1 MKHALSL
8 AVLVSG
14 ILSFGALSGCSSM
27 SKAMGMQKT
36 VPNEF
41 NILTKPPLVVPP
53 EYNLRPPRTGE
64 LDVEEKYATVAAR
77 KALLG
82 EIDPAKP
89 SQGEALLIAKAGG
102 GQADPAIR
110 VIIDGQNSIER
121 KNRGFADRVL
131 FWNNG
136 RAIGPDGKPL
146 DPDTEARRQKAV
158 QAATGGKPVEIIRRP
173 SGAKLPG
180 L

>member
-1 MKHALSL
+1 MTTRTILLGMMLSSAL
-8 AVLVSG
+8 
-14 ILSFGALSGCSSM
+14 LSTGCASASKAFGM
-27 SKAMGMQKT
+27 SKT
-36 VPNEF
+36 TPNEF

-53 EYNLRPPRTGE
+53 EYNLRPPRPGE
-64 LDVEEKYATVAAR
+64 LNVEEKYATVAAR

-89 SQGEALLIAKAGG
+89 SQGESILIARAGG
-102 GQADPAIR
+102 GSADPAVR

-121 KNRGFADRVL
+121 KNRGFSDRII
-131 FWNNG
+131 FWKNG
-136 RAIGPDGKPL
+136 QAIGPDGQPL
-146 DPDTEARRQKAV
+146 NADQEAARMKAV
-158 QAATGGKPVEIIRRP
+158 DSATGGAPVQIKRRP

>member
-1 MKHALSL
+1 MTSRTLLIGLMLTTAL
-8 AVLVSG
+8 
-14 ILSFGALSGCSSM
+14 INTGCTSA
-27 SKAMGMQKT
+27 SKAFGMTKT
-36 VPNEF
+36 TPNEF

-53 EYNLRPPRTGE
+53 EYNLRPPRPGE
-64 LDVEEKYATVAAR
+64 LNVEEKYATVAAR

-89 SQGEALLIAKAGG
+89 SQGEAVLISKAGG
-102 GQADPAIR
+102 GRADPAVR

-121 KNRGFADRVL
+121 KTRGFADRVI
-131 FWNNG
+131 FWKDG
-136 RAIGPDGKPL
+136 KAVGPDGQPL
-146 DPDTEARRQKAV
+146 DPDQETRRMKSV
-158 QAATGGKPVEIIRRP
+158 TSATGGGKVEIKRRP

>member
-1 MKHALSL
+1 MTSKYLIIGLSAALL
-8 AVLVSG
+8 G
-14 ILSFGALSGCSSM
+14 SGCTTV
-27 SKAMGMQKT
+27 SKTLGMTKT
-36 VPNEF
+36 TPNEF

-53 EYNLRPPRTGE
+53 EYNLRPPRAGE
-64 LDVEEKYATVAAR
+64 LNVEEKYATVAAR

-89 SQGEALLIAKAGG
+89 SQGEAVLIAKAGG
-102 GQADPAIR
+102 GRADPAVR

-121 KNRGFADRVL
+121 KTRGFADRVI
-131 FWNNG
+131 FWKDG
-136 RAIGPDGKPL
+136 KAIGPDGQPL
-146 DPDTEARRQKAV
+146 DPDQEARRMKAV
-158 QAATGGKPVEIIRRP
+158 DSAIGGGKVEIKRRP

>member
-1 MKHALSL
+1 MTSRNFFFAALVGSAL
-8 AVLVSG
+8 
-14 ILSFGALSGCSSM
+14 LSTGCASAGKALGM
-27 SKAMGMQKT
+27 SRT
-36 VPNEF
+36 TPNEF
-41 NILTKPPLVVPP
+41 NILTKPPQVVPP

-64 LDVEEKYATVAAR
+64 LNVEEKYATVAAR

-89 SQGEALLIAKAGG
+89 SSGEAVLIAKAGG
-102 GQADPAIR
+102 GKADPAVR

-131 FWNNG
+131 FWKNG
-136 RAIGPDGKPL
+136 QAIGLDGQPL
-146 DPDTEARRQKAV
+146 DPDQEARRQKAV
-158 QAATGGKPVEIIRRP
+158 QSATGGNPVEIRRRP
-173 SGAKLPG
+173 GGAKLPG

>member
-1 MKHALSL
+1 MTTRTLLIGLTLASALL
-8 AVLVSG
+8 AT
-14 ILSFGALSGCSSM
+14 GCTSM
-27 SKAMGMQKT
+27 SKAVGMRKT
-36 VPNEF
+36 TPNEF

-53 EYNLRPPRTGE
+53 EYNLRPPMAGE

-77 KALLG
+77 KALIG

-89 SQGEALLIAKAGG
+89 SQGEAVLIARAGG
-102 GQADPAIR
+102 GSADPAVR

-121 KNRGFADRVL
+121 KKRGFSDRII
-131 FWNNG
+131 FWK
-136 RAIGPDGKPL
+136 DGKAVGLDGLPL
-146 DPDTEARRQKAV
+146 DPDQEARRMKAV
-158 QAATGGKPVEIIRRP
+158 QSATGGAPVQIKRRP

>member
-1 MKHALSL
+1 MISRNLILAGLIAAAL
-8 AVLVSG
+8 
-14 ILSFGALSGCSSM
+14 GASGCSSV
-27 SKAMGMQKT
+27 SRGLGIKKHT
-36 VPNEF
+36 PNEF
-41 NILTKPPLVVPP
+41 NILTNPPLVVPP
-53 EYNLRPPRTGE
+53 KYNLRPPRTGE

-82 EIDPAKP
+82 EVDPAKP
-89 SQGEALLIAKAGG
+89 SPGEAVLIAKAGG
-102 GQADPAIR
+102 AKADPAIR

-131 FWNNG
+131 FWRNG
-136 RAIGPDGKPL
+136 KAIGPDGQPL
-146 DPDTEARRQKAV
+146 DPDQEVRRQKAV
-158 QAATGGKPVEIIRRP
+158 IAATGGKPVKINRRP

>member
-1 MKHALSL
+1 MKPVIILLIGTTAL
-8 AVLVSG
+8 
-14 ILSFGALSGCSSM
+14 FGVGCSSI
-27 SKAMGMQKT
+27 SKGLGLKKS

-41 NILTKPPLVVPP
+41 NIMTKPPLVVPP

-89 SQGEALLIAKAGG
+89 SQGELLLIAKAGG
-102 GQADPAIR
+102 GRADPAVR

-131 FWNNG
+131 FWKNG
-136 RAIGPDGKPL
+136 RAIGLDGQPL
-146 DPDTEARRQKAV
+146 DPDTEARRQRAV
-158 QAATGGKPVEIIRRP
+158 QAATGGKPVKIKRRP
-173 SGAKLPG
+173 AGAKLPG

>member
-1 MKHALSL
+1 MTSRNFLFAALLGSAL
-8 AVLVSG
+8 
-14 ILSFGALSGCSSM
+14 LSTGCSSM
-27 SKAMGMQKT
+27 GKALGMTKT
-36 VPNEF
+36 TPNEF

-64 LDVEEKYATVAAR
+64 LNVEEKYATVAAR

-89 SQGEALLIAKAGG
+89 SAGEAVLIAKAGG
-102 GQADPAIR
+102 GKADPAVR

-131 FWNNG
+131 FWKDG
-136 RAIGPDGKPL
+136 KAIGPDGQPL
-146 DPDTEARRQKAV
+146 DPDQEVRRQKAV
-158 QAATGGKPVEIIRRP
+158 QAATGGNPVEIKRRP
-173 SGAKLPG
+173 GGAKLPG

>member
-1 MKHALSL
+1 MTTRNILCGLVAVSALV
-8 AVLVSG
+8 A
-14 ILSFGALSGCSSM
+14 SGCSSAG
-27 SKAMGMQKT
+27 KALGMTKT
-36 VPNEF
+36 TPNEF

-53 EYNLRPPRTGE
+53 EYNLRPPKTGE
-64 LDVEEKYATVAAR
+64 LNVEEKYATVAAR

-89 SQGEALLIAKAGG
+89 SQGESVLIAKAGG
-102 GQADPAIR
+102 GRADPAVR

-121 KNRGFADRVL
+121 KNRGFADRVI

-136 RAIGPDGKPL
+136 KAVGPDGEPL
-146 DPDTEARRQKAV
+146 DPDTEARRMKAINS
-158 QAATGGKPVEIIRRP
+158 ATGGEPVQITRRP
-173 SGAKLPG
+173 SRAKLPG

>member
-1 MKHALSL
+1 MTTRNILLALAGATALL
-8 AVLVSG
+8 AT
-14 ILSFGALSGCSSM
+14 GCTSA
-27 SKAMGMQKT
+27 SKALGMAKST
-36 VPNEF
+36 PNEF

-64 LDVEEKYATVAAR
+64 LNVEEKYATVAAR

-89 SQGEALLIAKAGG
+89 SAGEAVLIAKAGG
-102 GQADPAIR
+102 GRADPAVR

-121 KNRGFADRVL
+121 KNRGFTDRII
-131 FWNNG
+131 FWKNG
-136 RAIGPDGKPL
+136 KAIGPDGQPL
-146 DPDTEARRQKAV
+146 DPDDEARRVRAISS
-158 QAATGGKPVEIIRRP
+158 ATGGAPVTITRRP

>member
-1 MKHALSL
+1 MTSRKFLFAFLAGSALLSTGCTT
-8 AVLVSG
+8 VSKT
-14 ILSFGALSGCSSM
+14 L
-27 SKAMGMQKT
+27 GMTKT
-36 VPNEF
+36 TPNEF

-53 EYNLRPPRTGE
+53 EYNLRPPRIGE
-64 LDVEEKYATVAAR
+64 LNVEEKYATVAAR

-89 SQGEALLIAKAGG
+89 TQGEAILIAKAGG
-102 GQADPAIR
+102 GKADPAVR

-131 FWNNG
+131 FWKNG
-136 RAIGPDGKPL
+136 RAIGLDGQPL
-146 DPDTEARRQKAV
+146 DPDQEVRRQKAV
-158 QAATGGKPVEIIRRP
+158 QSATGGNPVEIKRRP
-173 SGAKLPG
+173 GGAKLPG